1 MTSPTSPIADRVRD
15 FLYRLP
21 LERQAGRQL
30 RRLADGG
37 AVGDWFGCELSSVF
51 QPIVEP
57 SSGHVVGH
65 EAFLRC
71 LGGGRRDLSPWVL
84 FSADADD
91 DRLIALDRLA
101 RTVHALNFIASVGDD
116 GLLFLNVH
124 GRLLAAV
131 AGDHGAAFRKVVDA
145 LGFPPERIVIE
156 APVVASRQVDL
167 LSFVLRNYRQNG
179 FRVAVNVESVSQW
192 QTLAGSVPADF
203 IKIGTAALQ
212 ADGDAGEALDALRGR
227 AGSARVIVTRVE
239 DRVSVNLSQAVLAQ
253 GFAYG
258 APFGRPAVCSPLR
271 FAVRREEGVGGGVG
285 ATGWVPVSG

>member
-1 MTSPTSPIADRVRD
+1 MTIPTSPVADRVRD
-15 FLYRLP
+15 FLHRLP
-21 LERQAGRQL
+21 LERQVGRTL
-30 RRLADGG
+30 RRLADGSV
-37 AVGDWFGCELSSVF
+37 VGDWFGCELSSVF
-51 QPIVEP
+51 QPIVDP
-57 SSGHVVGH
+57 SSGHAVGH

-71 LGGGRRDLSPWVL
+71 LGGGRRDLSPWGL
-84 FSADADD
+84 FSANADD

-101 RTVHALNFIASVGDD
+101 RTVHALNFIASVGAD

-156 APVVASRQVDL
+156 APIVASRQADL

-179 FRVAVNVESVSQW
+179 FRVAVNLESVAQW
-192 QTLAGSVPADF
+192 QTLAGSVPVDF

-212 ADGDAGEALDALRGR
+212 AEADVGEALDALRAR

-239 DRVSVNLSQAVLAQ
+239 NRALVNPSRGVLAQ

-258 APFGRPAVCSPLR
+258 APFGRPAVRSPLR
-271 FAVRREEGVGGGVG
+271 FAVRREGGKVV
-285 ATGWVPVSG
+285 AEQDPVAG

>member
-1 MTSPTSPIADRVRD
+1 MTSPTSQIADRVRD
-15 FLYRLP
+15 FLLRLP

-37 AVGDWFGCELSSVF
+37 VVGDWFGCELSSVF
-51 QPIVEP
+51 QPIVDP
-57 SSGHVVGH
+57 SSGKVVGH

-84 FSADADD
+84 FSANADD

-131 AGDHGAAFRKVVDA
+131 AGDHGAAFRKVIDA
-145 LGFPPERIVIE
+145 LGFPPGRIVIE
-156 APVVASRQVDL
+156 APVVASRQADL
-167 LSFVLRNYRQNG
+167 LSFVLRNYRHNG
-179 FRVAVNVESVSQW
+179 FRVAVNVESVAQW
-192 QTLAGSVPADF
+192 HALSGIVPADF
-203 IKIGTAALQ
+203 IKIGTAALH
-212 ADGDAGEALDALRGR
+212 AEGDAREALDALQAR
-227 AGSARVIVTRVE
+227 AGSARVIATRVE
-239 DRVSVNLSQAVLAQ
+239 DRASSAVPPGVLAQ

-258 APFGRPAVCSPLR
+258 APFGRPAVRSPLR
-271 FAVRREEGVGGGVG
+271 FAVRREGGV
-285 ATGWVPVSG
+285 PER

>member
-1 MTSPTSPIADRVRD
+1 MTSPTSQIADRVRD

-37 AVGDWFGCELSSVF
+37 VVGDWFGCELSSVF
-51 QPIVEP
+51 QPIVDP
-57 SSGHVVGH
+57 SSGQVVGH

-84 FSADADD
+84 FSANADD

-145 LGFPPERIVIE
+145 LGFAPGRIVIE
-156 APVVASRQVDL
+156 APVVASRQADL
-167 LSFVLRNYRQNG
+167 LSFVLRNYRHNG
-179 FRVAVNVESVSQW
+179 FRVAVNVESVAQW
-192 QTLAGSVPADF
+192 HALSGIVPADF

-212 ADGDAGEALDALRGR
+212 AEGDARKALDALQAR

-239 DRVSVNLSQAVLAQ
+239 DRASSDLPHGVLAQ

-258 APFGRPAVCSPLR
+258 APFGRPAVRSPLR
-271 FAVRREEGVGGGVG
+271 FAVRREAGQ
-285 ATGWVPVSG
+285 APVSG